1 MIPGMKTL
9 RALLVFVVVLL
20 ALALG
25 FIYSGLF
32 DVAASSPDAS
42 AVRWVVHTV
51 RERSVARRMKDVQVP
66 PLTDPA
72 LIRSGFLRYQE
83 SCVTCHGAPGV
94 EASEIGQG
102 LSPYPP
108 ELATASQDANPRE
121 LFWIVKNG
129 IKMTGMPA
137 FGVTHTDPEIW
148 ATVAFLLKMPKMTPA
163 EYQAMAEG
171 AREEGHRE
179 MGHQEAGRP

>member
-1 MIPGMKTL
+1 MIPRMKTL
-9 RALLVFVVVLL
+9 RALLLFAAVLA

-32 DVAASSPDAS
+32 DVAASSPDNG
-42 AVRWVVHTV
+42 AVRWVVKTV
-51 RERSVARRMKDVQVP
+51 RERSVARRLKDVQVP
-66 PLTDPA
+66 PLSDPA
-72 LIRSGFLRYQE
+72 LIRSGFLHYRE
-83 SCVTCHGAPGV
+83 NCATCHGAPGI

-148 ATVAFLLKMPKMTPA
+148 SIVAFLLKMPKMTPE
-163 EYQAMAEG
+163 EYQAMVEAAQG
-171 AREEGHRE
+171 EGHRE
-179 MGHQEAGRP
+179 VAP

>member
-1 MIPGMKTL
+1 MKTF
-9 RALLVFVVVLL
+9 RALALFAVTLL

-32 DVAASSPDAS
+32 DVAASSPDIG
-42 AVRWVVHTV
+42 AVRWVVTTV
-51 RERSVARRMKDVQVP
+51 REHSVARRMKDVEVP
-66 PLTDPA
+66 PLADPA

-108 ELATASQDANPRE
+108 ELATVSEEGNPKE
-121 LFWIVKNG
+121 LFWIVKYG

-137 FGVTHTDPEIW
+137 FGVTHTDREIW
-148 ATVAFLLKMPKMTPA
+148 ATVAFLQKMPKMTPQ
-163 EYQAMAEG
+163 EYQAMVEG
-171 AREEGHRE
+171 AGAEE
-179 MGHQEAGRP
+179 HQETGHP